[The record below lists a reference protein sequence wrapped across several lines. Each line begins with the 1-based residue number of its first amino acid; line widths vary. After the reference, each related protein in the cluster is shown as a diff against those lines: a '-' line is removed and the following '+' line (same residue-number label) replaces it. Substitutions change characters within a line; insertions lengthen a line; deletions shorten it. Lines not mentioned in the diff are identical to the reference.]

1 VSPPN
6 LDELLEGIEDPLERD
21 RLRRMHDLLVATG
34 PPPELSPA
42 LVGTPDAPVAEDEEP
57 DTSWMP
63 PRRLGAALL
72 VGAGLAAAAF
82 GIGYVAGQD
91 RGSDSRPAAAPPEQ
105 PASVVAL
112 RPSDQNNTAGASIRL
127 GRKRANGNWPM
138 VVTVRGLD
146 HLVRGDYYA
155 LVLTKKGKPTV
166 TCGTFNVSQE
176 GTTTFRL
183 IAAYEL
189 NRFDGWAIT
198 EWDAQTRSE
207 RVVMSEA
214 A

>member
-1 VSPPN
+1 VNPPN
-6 LDELLEGIEDPLERD
+6 LDELLEGIEDPGERD

-42 LVGTPDAPVAEDEEP
+42 LVGAPEAPAAEDEEP
-57 DTSWMP
+57 DTAWMP

-72 VGAGLAAAAF
+72 VGAGLVAAAF

-91 RGSDSRPAAAPPEQ
+91 GSDSRPAAAPPEQ

-127 GRKRANGNWPM
+127 GRKRADGNWPM

-155 LVLTKKGKPTV
+155 LVLTRKGKPAV
-166 TCGTFNVSQE
+166 TCGTFNVAQE
-176 GTTTFRL
+176 GTTTFRM
-183 IAAYEL
+183 IAAYDL
-189 NRFDGWAIT
+189 DRFEGWAIT

>member
-1 VSPPN
+1 MKPPDLN
-6 LDELLEGIEDPLERD
+6 ELLEGVEDPRERD

-42 LVGTPDAPVAEDEEP
+42 LAGAPAAPAADEEEP

-72 VGAGLAAAAF
+72 IGAGLLGAAF
-82 GIGYVAGQD
+82 GVGYIAGQD
-91 RGSDSRPAAAPPEQ
+91 GSDSRPAAAPPEQ

-127 GRKRANGNWPM
+127 GRKRADGNLPM

-146 HLVRGDYYA
+146 HLAGGDYYTLA
-155 LVLTKKGKPTV
+155 LTRKGKPVV
-166 TCGTFNVSQE
+166 TCGTFNVAAA
-176 GTTTFRL
+176 GTTTIRM
-183 IAAYEL
+183 IAAYDL
-189 NRFDGWAIT
+189 DNFDGWAIT
-198 EWDAQTRSE
+198 RYDQQSHNDK
-207 RVVMSEA
+207 VVMTEA